1 MVKVLRMPRKDF
13 PAINNSVSVMGI
25 QMDQETTFI
34 YNYSA
39 KENKEVQEIRN
50 KYLPREES
58 KLEELKRLDYTVQNA
73 GMIESLCA
81 GIGGVLIFGLGLCLA
96 MQVIGSGVFN
106 IVLGILLGIVGMIGM
121 IIAYPVY
128 RKMVQKAKAEY
139 APRILQLTDELMMKN

>member
-1 MVKVLRMPRKDF
+1 MNQD
-13 PAINNSVSVMGI
+13 
-25 QMDQETTFI
+25 TTFI

-39 KENKEVQEIRN
+39 KENKEIQDIRS

-58 KLEELKRLDYTVQNA
+58 KLEELKRLDYTVQNS

-96 MQVIGSGVFN
+96 MQVIGSGVFS

-128 RKMVQKAKAEY
+128 RKMVQKAKADY

>member
-1 MVKVLRMPRKDF
+1 M
-13 PAINNSVSVMGI
+13 N
-25 QMDQETTFI
+25 QETTFI

-39 KENKEVQEIRN
+39 KENKEVQEIRS

-58 KLEELKRLDYTVQNA
+58 KLEELKRLDYTVQNS

-81 GIGGVLIFGLGLCLA
+81 GIGGILMFGLGLCLA
-96 MQVIGSGVFN
+96 MKVIGSGVFS

-121 IIAYPVY
+121 IAAYPVY
-128 RKMVQKAKAEY
+128 RKIAQKAKVEY

>member
-1 MVKVLRMPRKDF
+1 M
-13 PAINNSVSVMGI
+13 N
-25 QMDQETTFI
+25 QETTFI

-58 KLEELKRLDYTVQNA
+58 KLEELKRLDYIVQNS
-73 GMIESLCA
+73 GMVESLCV
-81 GIGGVLIFGLGLCLA
+81 GIGGALVFGLGMCLA
-96 MQVIGSGVFN
+96 MQVIGSGVFS

-121 IIAYPVY
+121 IAAYPVY
-128 RKMVQKAKAEY
+128 RKIAQKAKVEY